1 MVESNSLLKVGT
13 LLNHDKYRIERYL
26 ASGGFGNTYEG
37 VNVTLGKKCAIKEF
51 FLKGIAIRE
60 DQTSKVHVAITDNKR
75 AFNSQ
80 KEKFTKEAHRLSCLD
95 NNHIVKVFDLFE
107 ENGTV
112 YYVMDYIEGESL
124 RDVQKRTGIP
134 FSEQEVLSI
143 LSQMLDALNTIHQHG
158 LLHMDIKP
166 ANIMIDQSGKCTL
179 IDFGASKQSA
189 ASDGATT
196 SSTLAYTPGYAPVE
210 QIGGSSDRWG
220 PWTDFYA
227 LGATLYNLLTNENP
241 GNLDIEEDGEAA
253 FKFPPAVSSSTR
265 LLIQWLM
272 SPKRKDR
279 PQNEGAIRNCMRQLG
294 IITVPSLSPA
304 DGNPPAMAVAANPHK
319 PAAAIESGNVTAQT
333 GFGLNSK
340 TGKISSKEETQ
351 IEAGRANSSAYKTV
365 ISQNSYATG
374 DHSSVISPLYKNNTD
389 QKKKGNV
396 GKWVAVMLSALL
408 LIAAFVF
415 LVKSMDDDSAN
426 QSKTHKT
433 AVSAKKNVSYAKEGP
448 STISDNVQVLPE
460 RNAATNQKENQ
471 KPSTNAEASS
481 PSSKQEDTARNLSFT
496 VGGVSFTMV
505 YVPGGTFT
513 MGATSEQGSDFLDNE
528 KPTHSVTLSGYHI
541 GQTEVTQALWMA
553 VMGSNPSYFKGDSR
567 PIENVSWNDCQ
578 TFISRL
584 NAKTGKQFR
593 LPTEAEWEYAARG
606 GHSGGSKYAGSD
618 NINSVAWYYGNSGNE
633 THNVAT
639 KSPNS
644 LGIYDMS
651 GNVWEW
657 CQDWYGDYSSSSQTN
672 PKGPSSGDL
681 RVFRGGSWN
690 VGAGLCRVSNRNGY
704 TPSSS
709 RFNLLGLRLSL

>member
-80 KEKFTKEAHRLSCLD
+80 KEKFTKEAHRLSRLD

-124 RDVQKRTGIP
+124 RDVQKRKGSP
-134 FSEQEVLSI
+134 FSEKEVLSI

-241 GNLDIEEDGEAA
+241 VNLDIEEDGEAA
-253 FKFPPAVSSSTR
+253 FKFPPEVSSSTR

-279 PQNEGAIRNCMRQLG
+279 PQNEGAIRNCMIQLG
-294 IITVPSLSPA
+294 ISALPSLSPS

-319 PAAAIESGNVTAQT
+319 PAAAIESGDVAAQT

-340 TGKISSKEETQ
+340 TGKTSSKEETQ
-351 IEAGRANSSAYKTV
+351 IEAGRGTSSAYKTV
-365 ISQNSYATG
+365 ISKNNNATEG
-374 DHSSVISPLYKNNTD
+374 QSSVISPLYKNNTE

-415 LVKSMDDDSAN
+415 LVKSMDADSGN

-433 AVSAKKNVSYAKEGP
+433 AVSAKKNASDAQEGP
-448 STISDNVQVLPE
+448 STKSDNVQVPPE
-460 RNAATNQKENQ
+460 RNAETNQKT
-471 KPSTNAEASS
+471 STNAEASS
-481 PSSKQEDTARNLSFT
+481 ASSKQENPARNLTFT

-505 YVPGGTFT
+505 YVPGGTFI
-513 MGATSEQGSDFLDNE
+513 MGATSEQEEDLMPWEYVTPHN
-528 KPTHSVTLSGYHI
+528 VTLSSYHI
-541 GQTEVTQALWMA
+541 GQTEVTQALWKA
-553 VMGSNPSYFKGDSR
+553 VMGSNPSKFRGDRR
-567 PIENVSWNDCQ
+567 PVDNVSWNDCQ

-584 NAKTGKQFR
+584 NAKTGKNFR
-593 LPTEAEWEYAARG
+593 LRTEAEWEYAARG
-606 GHSGGSKYAGSD
+606 GNSGGSEYAGSD
-618 NINSVAWYYGNSGNE
+618 NINSVAWHGDNSGGE

-639 KSPNS
+639 KSPNG

-651 GNVWEW
+651 GNVCEW
-657 CQDWYGDYSSSSQTN
+657 CQDWLGEDSSSSQTN
-672 PKGPSSGDL
+672 PKGPSNGDR
-681 RVFRGGSWN
+681 RVFRGGDWEMTGCACSVWF
-690 VGAGLCRVSNRNGY
+690 RGY
-704 TPSSS
+704 DGPSDYYC
-709 RFNLLGLRLSL
+709 LGLRISL

>member
-80 KEKFTKEAHRLSCLD
+80 KEKFTKEAHRLSRLD

-124 RDVQKRTGIP
+124 RDVQKRTGRP

-196 SSTLAYTPGYAPVE
+196 SSTMAYTPGYAPVE

-272 SPKRKDR
+272 SPKRTKR
-279 PQNEGAIRNCMRQLG
+279 PQNVREIRNYLKEKKTNAEETLIVEG
-294 IITVPSLSPA
+294 GYNPIPEKVA
-304 DGNPPAMAVAANPHK
+304 DFTKYVAEVEATAIDETSHGEETP
-319 PAAAIESGNVTAQT
+319 IESD
-333 GFGLNSK
+333 
-340 TGKISSKEETQ
+340 GKNTIYGSVASENDNDVIDKSDDSS
-351 IEAGRANSSAYKTV
+351 R
-365 ISQNSYATG
+365 
-374 DHSSVISPLYKNNTD
+374 NNID
-389 QKKKGNV
+389 KGKKKKKNRRKMDV
-396 GKWVAVMLSALL
+396 FVLLSIL
-408 LIAAFVF
+408 LIAGIVF
-415 LVKSMDDDSAN
+415 LVKIIDSDKEKEIKTE
-426 QSKTHKT
+426 KTHI
-433 AVSAKKNVSYAKEGP
+433 SSNKKNPA
-448 STISDNVQVLPE
+448 N
-460 RNAATNQKENQ
+460 
-471 KPSTNAEASS
+471 
-481 PSSKQEDTARNLSFT
+481 NLTFT
-496 VGGVSFTMV
+496 VDGVSFTMV

-513 MGATSEQGSDFLDNE
+513 MGATSEQGSDAAGDE
-528 KPTHSVTLSGYHI
+528 KPTHSVMLSSYYI
-541 GQTEVTQALWMA
+541 GQTEVTQALWTA

-567 PIENVSWNDCQ
+567 PVEYVSWNDCQ
-578 TFISRL
+578 TFISLL
-584 NAKTGKQFR
+584 NAKTGKNFR

-618 NINSVAWYYGNSGNE
+618 NINNVAWYGDNSGVE
-633 THNVAT
+633 IHNVAT
-639 KSPNS
+639 KSPNG

-657 CQDWYGDYSSSSQTN
+657 CQDWYGDYISSSQTN
-672 PKGPSSGDL
+672 PKGPSNGAF
-681 RVFRGGSWN
+681 RVIRGGSWDN
-690 VGAGLCRVSNRNGY
+690 DAGYCRVSNRNGR
-704 TPSSS
+704 TPSDSIDY
-709 RFNLLGLRLSL
+709 LGLRLVL

>member
-1 MVESNSLLKVGT
+1 M
-13 LLNHDKYRIERYL
+13 
-26 ASGGFGNTYEG
+26 
-37 VNVTLGKKCAIKEF
+37 NVTLGKKCAIKEF

-80 KEKFTKEAHRLSCLD
+80 KEKFTKEAHRLSRLD

-124 RDVQKRTGIP
+124 RDVQKRKGSP
-134 FSEQEVLSI
+134 FSEKEVLSI

-253 FKFPPAVSSSTR
+253 FKFPPEVSSSTR

-279 PQNEGAIRNCMRQLG
+279 PQNVGAIRNCMSQLG
-294 IITVPSLSPA
+294 INTVPSLSPA
-304 DGNPPAMAVAANPHK
+304 VGNPPATAAAYPIK

-333 GFGLNSK
+333 ESGFNSTIGK
-340 TGKISSKEETQ
+340 TSSKEETQ
-351 IEAGRANSSAYKTV
+351 IEAGRGTSSAYKTV
-365 ISQNSYATG
+365 ISKNNNATEG
-374 DHSSVISPLYKNNTD
+374 QSSVISPLYKNNTD

-415 LVKSMDDDSAN
+415 LVKCMDADSGNVSSALSKRKDSAN
-426 QSKTHKT
+426 
-433 AVSAKKNVSYAKEGP
+433 
-448 STISDNVQVLPE
+448 
-460 RNAATNQKENQ
+460 
-471 KPSTNAEASS
+471 
-481 PSSKQEDTARNLSFT
+481 NLTFT
-496 VGGVSFTMV
+496 VDGVSFTMV

-513 MGATSEQGSDFLDNE
+513 MGATSEQGSDVFDDE
-528 KPTHSVTLSGYHI
+528 KPTHNVTLSSYYI
-541 GQTEVTQALWMA
+541 GETEVTQALWTA
-553 VMGSNPSYFKGDSR
+553 VMGTNPSRFRGDQL
-567 PIENVSWNDCQ
+567 PVEMVSWNDCQ
-578 TFISRL
+578 TFISHL
-584 NAKTGKQFR
+584 NAKTGKNFR

-606 GHSGGSKYAGSD
+606 GRSGGSKYAGSD
-618 NINSVAWYYGNSGNE
+618 NISNVAWYDDNSGVE

-639 KSPNS
+639 KSPNG

-672 PKGPSSGDL
+672 PKGPSSGVF
-681 RVFRGGSWN
+681 RVNRGGSWGN
-690 VGAGLCRVSNRNGY
+690 YARLCRVSRRYLG

-709 RFNLLGLRLSL
+709 NYYLGLRLVL

>member
-1 MVESNSLLKVGT
+1 MVESDSLLKVGT

-26 ASGGFGNTYEG
+26 ASGGFGNTYES

-80 KEKFTKEAHRLSCLD
+80 KEKFTKEAHRLSRLD

-112 YYVMDYIEGESL
+112 YYVMDFIEGESL
-124 RDVQKRTGIP
+124 RDIQKRTGSP
-134 FSEQEVLSI
+134 FSEKEVLSI

-189 ASDGATT
+189 VSDGATT

-279 PQNEGAIRNCMRQLG
+279 PQNEGAIRNCMSLLG
-294 IITVPSLSPA
+294 INTVPSLSPA
-304 DGNPPAMAVAANPHK
+304 DGNPPATAAAYPIK
-319 PAAAIESGNVTAQT
+319 PADAIESGDVAVQT

-374 DHSSVISPLYKNNTD
+374 DHSSVISPLYNNNID
-389 QKKKGNV
+389 QKG
-396 GKWVAVMLSALL
+396 
-408 LIAAFVF
+408 
-415 LVKSMDDDSAN
+415 
-426 QSKTHKT
+426 
-433 AVSAKKNVSYAKEGP
+433 Y
-448 STISDNVQVLPE
+448 
-460 RNAATNQKENQ
+460 Q

-481 PSSKQEDTARNLSFT
+481 ASSKQEDTARNLTFI

-513 MGATSEQGSDFLDNE
+513 MGATSEQDSDADSDE
-528 KPTHSVTLSGYHI
+528 KPIHSVMLSGYHI
-541 GQTEVTQALWMA
+541 GQTEVTQALWTA
-553 VMGSNPSYFKGDSR
+553 VMGSHPSNFKGDQR
-567 PIENVSWNDCQ
+567 PVESVSWNDCQ
-578 TFISRL
+578 TFIARL
-584 NAKTGKQFR
+584 NAKTGKNFR

-618 NINSVAWYYGNSGNE
+618 NINTVAWYADNSGDE

-651 GNVWEW
+651 GNVYEW
-657 CQDWYGDYSSSSQTN
+657 CQDWYGDYISSSQTN
-672 PKGPSSGDL
+672 PKGPFNGVY
-681 RVFRGGSWN
+681 RVFRGGCW
-690 VGAGLCRVSNRNGY
+690 GIFARGCRVSGRFSR
-704 TPSSS
+704 TPSFSGI
-709 RFNLLGLRLSL
+709 FLGLRLVL

>member
-1 MVESNSLLKVGT
+1 MESNSFLKVGA
-13 LLNHDKYRIERYL
+13 LLNHNKYRIERYL

-37 VNVTLGKKCAIKEF
+37 VNVSLGKKCAIKEF
-51 FLKGIAIRE
+51 FLKGIAMRNE
-60 DQTSKVHVAITDNKR
+60 QTTDVHIAISDNKR
-75 AFNSQ
+75 IYNSQ
-80 KEKFTKEAHRLSCLD
+80 REKFTKEARRLSSLD
-95 NNHIVKVFDLFE
+95 NIHIVRVFDFFE
-107 ENGTV
+107 ENGTA

-124 RDVQKRTGIP
+124 REYQKRTGKALT
-134 FSEQEVLSI
+134 EQEALSVLT
-143 LSQMLDALNTIHQHG
+143 QMLDALETIHEAG
-158 LLHMDIKP
+158 LQHMDIKP

-279 PQNEGAIRNCMRQLG
+279 PQNVSAIRNCMSQLG
-294 IITVPSLSPA
+294 INALPSLSPSV
-304 DGNPPAMAVAANPHK
+304 GNPPAMAVAANPHK
-319 PAAAIESGNVTAQT
+319 PAAAIESGDVAAQT

-340 TGKISSKEETQ
+340 TGKTSSKEETQ
-351 IEAGRANSSAYKTV
+351 IEAGRANSSAYKTL
-365 ISQNSYATG
+365 ILQNSNATEG
-374 DHSSVISPLYKNNTD
+374 QSSVISPLYKNNTD
-389 QKKKGNV
+389 QKKKGNI
-396 GKWVAVMLSALL
+396 GKWMVVMLSALL

-415 LVKSMDDDSAN
+415 LVKSMDDDSGN

-433 AVSAKKNVSYAKEGP
+433 AVSAKKNASEAKEGP
-448 STISDNVQVLPE
+448 STISDNVQVPE
-460 RNAATNQKENQ
+460 RNAETNQKT
-471 KPSTNAEASS
+471 STNEEASS
-481 PSSKQEDTARNLSFT
+481 ASSKQENPARNLTFT

-513 MGATSEQGSDFLDNE
+513 MGATSEQGSDAWNDE
-528 KPTHSVTLSGYHI
+528 KPTHSVMLSSYYI
-541 GQTEVTQALWMA
+541 GQTEVTQALWTA
-553 VMGSNPSYFKGDSR
+553 VMGSNPSEFRGDRR
-567 PIENVSWNDCQ
+567 PVESVSWNDCQ

-584 NAKTGKQFR
+584 NAKTGKNFR

-606 GHSGGSKYAGSD
+606 GHSGGSKYAGSE
-618 NINSVAWYYGNSGNE
+618 NISNVAWYDDNSGGE

-639 KSPNS
+639 KSPNG

-657 CQDWYGDYSSSSQTN
+657 CQDWYGNYSSSSQTN
-672 PKGPSSGDL
+672 PKGPSNGGY
-681 RVFRGGSWN
+681 RVYRGGCWYFS
-690 VGAGLCRVSNRNGY
+690 ARLCRVSDRCFN
-704 TPSSS
+704 TPSYSS
-709 RFNLLGLRLSL
+709 YLLGLRLVL

>member
-124 RDVQKRTGIP
+124 RDVQKRTGRP

-189 ASDGATT
+189 VSDGATT
-196 SSTLAYTPGYAPVE
+196 SSTMAYTPGYAPVE

-241 GNLDIEEDGEAA
+241 VNLDIEEDGEAA

-279 PQNEGAIRNCMRQLG
+279 PQNVREIKDCLKEKKTNAEESLIVEGGYNLITQKVADSTKYVAEVEATAIDE
-294 IITVPSLSPA
+294 PSKGEETP
-304 DGNPPAMAVAANPHK
+304 
-319 PAAAIESGNVTAQT
+319 IESD
-333 GFGLNSK
+333 
-340 TGKISSKEETQ
+340 GKNTIYVSVASENDNDVIDKSDDSS
-351 IEAGRANSSAYKTV
+351 
-365 ISQNSYATG
+365 
-374 DHSSVISPLYKNNTD
+374 HNNND
-389 QKKKGNV
+389 KAKKKKRIV
-396 GKWVAVMLSALL
+396 GRWEDFVLLSILL
-408 LIAAFVF
+408 MVGIVF
-415 LVKSMDDDSAN
+415 LVKKMDSDQENDTQIEQTSIF
-426 QSKTHKT
+426 SK
-433 AVSAKKNVSYAKEGP
+433 N
-448 STISDNVQVLPE
+448 
-460 RNAATNQKENQ
+460 ENPTQ
-471 KPSTNAEASS
+471 
-481 PSSKQEDTARNLSFT
+481 NLTFT
-496 VGGVSFTMV
+496 VDGVSFTMV

-513 MGATSEQGSDFLDNE
+513 MGATSEVSDAESFE
-528 KPTHSVTLSGYHI
+528 KPTHSVTLSSYYI
-541 GQTEVTQALWMA
+541 GQTEVTQALWTA
-553 VMGSNPSYFKGDSR
+553 VMGSNPSEFRDDRR
-567 PIENVSWNDCQ
+567 PVENVSWNDCQ
-578 TFISRL
+578 TFISLL
-584 NAKTGKQFR
+584 NAKTGKNFR
-593 LPTEAEWEYAARG
+593 LPSEAEWEYAARG
-606 GHSGGSKYAGSD
+606 GHSGGSEYAGS
-618 NINSVAWYYGNSGNE
+618 NNVNSVAWYADNSDGE

-651 GNVWEW
+651 GNVCEW
-657 CQDWYGDYSSSSQTN
+657 CQDWVDVYSTSSQTN
-672 PKGPSSGDL
+672 PKGPSSG
-681 RVFRGGSWN
+681 VFHVWRGGGWSFNAWN
-690 VGAGLCRVSNRNGY
+690 CRVSYRDGL
-704 TPSSS
+704 TPSDSYYG
-709 RFNLLGLRLSL
+709 LGLRLAF

>member
-26 ASGGFGNTYEG
+26 ASGGFGNTYES

-80 KEKFTKEAHRLSCLD
+80 KEKFTKEAHRLSRLD

-124 RDVQKRTGIP
+124 RDIQKRTGRP

-279 PQNEGAIRNCMRQLG
+279 PQNVSAIRNCMSQLG
-294 IITVPSLSPA
+294 INALPSLSPSV
-304 DGNPPAMAVAANPHK
+304 GNPPAMAVAANPHK
-319 PAAAIESGNVTAQT
+319 PAAAIESGDVAAQT

-340 TGKISSKEETQ
+340 TGKTSSKEETQ
-351 IEAGRANSSAYKTV
+351 IEAGRANSSAYKTL
-365 ISQNSYATG
+365 ILQNSNATEG
-374 DHSSVISPLYKNNTD
+374 QSSVISPLYKNNTD
-389 QKKKGNV
+389 QKKKGNI
-396 GKWVAVMLSALL
+396 GKWMVVMLSALL

-415 LVKSMDDDSAN
+415 LVKSMDDDSGN

-433 AVSAKKNVSYAKEGP
+433 AVSAKKNASDAKEGP
-448 STISDNVQVLPE
+448 STISDNVQVPE
-460 RNAATNQKENQ
+460 RNAETNQKT
-471 KPSTNAEASS
+471 STNEEASS
-481 PSSKQEDTARNLSFT
+481 ASSKQENPARNLTFT

-513 MGATSEQGSDFLDNE
+513 MGATSEQGSDAWNDE
-528 KPTHSVTLSGYHI
+528 KPTHSVMLSSYYI
-541 GQTEVTQALWMA
+541 GQTEVTQALWTA
-553 VMGSNPSYFKGDSR
+553 VMGSNPSEFRGDRR
-567 PIENVSWNDCQ
+567 PVESVSWNDCQ

-584 NAKTGKQFR
+584 NAKTGKNFR

-606 GHSGGSKYAGSD
+606 GHSGGSKYAGSE
-618 NINSVAWYYGNSGNE
+618 NISNVAWYDDNSGGE

-639 KSPNS
+639 KSPNG

-657 CQDWYGDYSSSSQTN
+657 CQDWYGNYSSSSQTN
-672 PKGPSSGDL
+672 PKGPSNGGY
-681 RVFRGGSWN
+681 RVYRGGCWYFS
-690 VGAGLCRVSNRNGY
+690 ARLCRVSDRCFN
-704 TPSSS
+704 TPSYSS
-709 RFNLLGLRLSL
+709 YLLGLRLVL

>member
-1 MVESNSLLKVGT
+1 MVESKSLLKVGT

-80 KEKFTKEAHRLSCLD
+80 KEKFTKEAHRLSRLD

-124 RDVQKRTGIP
+124 RDVQKRTGRP

-196 SSTLAYTPGYAPVE
+196 SSTMAYTPGYAPVE

-279 PQNEGAIRNCMRQLG
+279 PQNVREIKDCLKEKKTNAEESLIVEGGYNLITQKVADSTKYVAEVEATAIDE
-294 IITVPSLSPA
+294 PSKGEETP
-304 DGNPPAMAVAANPHK
+304 
-319 PAAAIESGNVTAQT
+319 IESD
-333 GFGLNSK
+333 
-340 TGKISSKEETQ
+340 GKNTIYGSVASENDNDVIDKSDDSS
-351 IEAGRANSSAYKTV
+351 
-365 ISQNSYATG
+365 
-374 DHSSVISPLYKNNTD
+374 HNNND
-389 QKKKGNV
+389 KGKKKKKNRRKMDVFVLLSILLMV
-396 GKWVAVMLSALL
+396 G
-408 LIAAFVF
+408 IVF
-415 LVKSMDDDSAN
+415 LVKKMDSDQENDTQTEQTSIF
-426 QSKTHKT
+426 SK
-433 AVSAKKNVSYAKEGP
+433 N
-448 STISDNVQVLPE
+448 
-460 RNAATNQKENQ
+460 ENPTQ
-471 KPSTNAEASS
+471 
-481 PSSKQEDTARNLSFT
+481 NLTFT
-496 VGGVSFTMV
+496 VDGVSFTMV

-513 MGATSEQGSDFLDNE
+513 MGATSEQGSDAWDDE
-528 KPTHSVTLSGYHI
+528 KPTHSVTLSSYHI
-541 GQTEVTQALWMA
+541 GQTEVTQALWTA
-553 VMGSNPSYFKGDSR
+553 VMGSNPSEFRGDRR
-567 PIENVSWNDCQ
+567 PVERVSWNDCQ

-584 NAKTGKQFR
+584 NAKTGKNFR

-618 NINSVAWYYGNSGNE
+618 NINSVAWYADNSGDE

-651 GNVWEW
+651 GNVAEW

-672 PKGPSSGDL
+672 PKGPSNGDD
-681 RVFRGGSWN
+681 RVRRGGSWCYF
-690 VGAGLCRVSNRNGY
+690 ARFCRVSNRFVNA
-704 TPSSS
+704 PSYS
-709 RFNLLGLRLSL
+709 FGDLGLRLVL

>member
-26 ASGGFGNTYEG
+26 ASGGFGNTYES

-80 KEKFTKEAHRLSCLD
+80 KEKFTKEAHRLSRLD

-124 RDVQKRTGIP
+124 RDIQKRTGRP

-279 PQNEGAIRNCMRQLG
+279 PQNVSAIRNCMSQLG
-294 IITVPSLSPA
+294 INALPSLSPSV
-304 DGNPPAMAVAANPHK
+304 GNPPAMAVAANPHK
-319 PAAAIESGNVTAQT
+319 PAAAIESGDVAAQT

-340 TGKISSKEETQ
+340 TGKTSSKEETQ
-351 IEAGRANSSAYKTV
+351 IEAGRANSSAYKTL
-365 ISQNSYATG
+365 ILQNSNATEG
-374 DHSSVISPLYKNNTD
+374 QSSVISPLYKNNTD
-389 QKKKGNV
+389 QKKKGNI
-396 GKWVAVMLSALL
+396 GKWMVVMLSALL

-415 LVKSMDDDSAN
+415 LVKSMDDDSGN

-433 AVSAKKNVSYAKEGP
+433 AVSAKKNASDAKEGP
-448 STISDNVQVLPE
+448 STISDNVQVPE
-460 RNAATNQKENQ
+460 RNAETNQKT
-471 KPSTNAEASS
+471 STNEEASS
-481 PSSKQEDTARNLSFT
+481 ASSKQENPARNLTFT

-513 MGATSEQGSDFLDNE
+513 MGATSEQGSDAWNDE
-528 KPTHSVTLSGYHI
+528 KPTHSVMLSSYYI
-541 GQTEVTQALWMA
+541 GQTEVTQALWTA
-553 VMGSNPSYFKGDSR
+553 VMGSNPSEFRGDRR
-567 PIENVSWNDCQ
+567 PVERVSWNDCQ

-584 NAKTGKQFR
+584 NAKTGKNFR

-606 GHSGGSKYAGSD
+606 GHSGGSKYAGSE
-618 NINSVAWYYGNSGNE
+618 NISNVAWYDDNSGGE

-639 KSPNS
+639 KSPNG

-657 CQDWYGDYSSSSQTN
+657 CQDWYGNYSSSSQTN
-672 PKGPSSGDL
+672 PKGPSNGGY
-681 RVFRGGSWN
+681 RVYRGGCWYFS
-690 VGAGLCRVSNRNGY
+690 ARLCRVSDRCFN
-704 TPSSS
+704 TPSYSS
-709 RFNLLGLRLSL
+709 YLLGLRLVL

>member
-80 KEKFTKEAHRLSCLD
+80 KEKFTKEAHRLSRLD

-124 RDVQKRTGIP
+124 RDIQKRTGRP

-279 PQNEGAIRNCMRQLG
+279 PQNVSAIRNCMSQLG
-294 IITVPSLSPA
+294 INALPSLSPSV
-304 DGNPPAMAVAANPHK
+304 GNPPAMAVAANPHK
-319 PAAAIESGNVTAQT
+319 PAAAIESGDVAAQT

-340 TGKISSKEETQ
+340 TGKTSSKEETQ
-351 IEAGRANSSAYKTV
+351 IEAGRANSSAYKTL
-365 ISQNSYATG
+365 ILQNSNATEG
-374 DHSSVISPLYKNNTD
+374 QSSVISPLYKNNTD
-389 QKKKGNV
+389 QKKKGNI
-396 GKWVAVMLSALL
+396 GKWMVVMLSALL

-415 LVKSMDDDSAN
+415 LVKSMDDDSGN

-433 AVSAKKNVSYAKEGP
+433 AVSAKKNASDAKEGP
-448 STISDNVQVLPE
+448 STISDNVQVPE
-460 RNAATNQKENQ
+460 RNAETNQKT
-471 KPSTNAEASS
+471 STNEEASS
-481 PSSKQEDTARNLSFT
+481 ASSKQENPARNLTFT

-513 MGATSEQGSDFLDNE
+513 MGATSEQGSDAWNDE
-528 KPTHSVTLSGYHI
+528 KPTHSVMLSSYYI
-541 GQTEVTQALWMA
+541 GQTEVTQALWTA
-553 VMGSNPSYFKGDSR
+553 VMGSNPSEFRGDRR
-567 PIENVSWNDCQ
+567 PVESVSWNDCQ

-584 NAKTGKQFR
+584 NAKTGKNFR

-606 GHSGGSKYAGSD
+606 GHSGGSKYAGSE
-618 NINSVAWYYGNSGNE
+618 NISNVAWYDDNSGGE

-639 KSPNS
+639 KSPNG

-657 CQDWYGDYSSSSQTN
+657 CQDWYGNYSSSSQTN
-672 PKGPSSGDL
+672 PKGPSNGGY
-681 RVFRGGSWN
+681 RVYRGGCWYFS
-690 VGAGLCRVSNRNGY
+690 ARLCRVSDRCFN
-704 TPSSS
+704 TPSYSS
-709 RFNLLGLRLSL
+709 YLLGLRLVL

>member
-60 DQTSKVHVAITDNKR
+60 DQTSKVHVAITENKR

-80 KEKFTKEAHRLSCLD
+80 KEKFTKEAHRLSRLD

-124 RDVQKRTGIP
+124 RDVQKRTGRP

-189 ASDGATT
+189 VSDGATT

-253 FKFPPAVSSSTR
+253 FKFPPEVSSSTR

-279 PQNEGAIRNCMRQLG
+279 PQNVGAIRNCMSQLG
-294 IITVPSLSPA
+294 INTVPSLSPA
-304 DGNPPAMAVAANPHK
+304 VGNPPATAAAYPIK
-319 PAAAIESGNVTAQT
+319 PAAAIESGDVAVQT

-340 TGKISSKEETQ
+340 TGKTSSKEETQ
-351 IEAGRANSSAYKTV
+351 IEAGRANSSAYKTL
-365 ISQNSYATG
+365 ILQNSNATEG
-374 DHSSVISPLYKNNTD
+374 QSSVISPLYKYNAD
-389 QKKKGNV
+389 QRKKGNI
-396 GKWVAVMLSALL
+396 GKWMAVMLSALL

-415 LVKSMDDDSAN
+415 LVKSMDDDSG
-426 QSKTHKT
+426 
-433 AVSAKKNVSYAKEGP
+433 NVSSA
-448 STISDNVQVLPE
+448 
-460 RNAATNQKENQ
+460 
-471 KPSTNAEASS
+471 
-481 PSSKQEDTARNLSFT
+481 SSKQGNPARNLTFT

-513 MGATSEQGSDFLDNE
+513 MGATSEQGSDAWDWE
-528 KPTHSVTLSGYHI
+528 KPTHNVTLSGYHI
-541 GQTEVTQALWMA
+541 GQTEVTQALWKA

-567 PIENVSWNDCQ
+567 PVENVSWNDCQ

-618 NINSVAWYYGNSGNE
+618 NISNVAWYDDNSGGE

-639 KSPNS
+639 KSPNG

-672 PKGPSSGDL
+672 PKGPSSGDN
-681 RVFRGGSWN
+681 RVPRGGSWLTN
-690 VGAGLCRVSNRNGY
+690 VWYCRVSNRNFY
-704 TPSSS
+704 TPSNSCL
-709 RFNLLGLRLSL
+709 NLGLRLAF

>member
-80 KEKFTKEAHRLSCLD
+80 KEKFTKEAHRLSRLD

-124 RDVQKRTGIP
+124 RDVQKRTGRP

-189 ASDGATT
+189 VSDGATT
-196 SSTLAYTPGYAPVE
+196 SSTLAYTPGYAPME

-279 PQNEGAIRNCMRQLG
+279 PQNVSAIRNCMSQLG
-294 IITVPSLSPA
+294 INALPSLSPSV
-304 DGNPPAMAVAANPHK
+304 GNPPAMAVAANPHK

-333 GFGLNSK
+333 GSGFNS
-340 TGKISSKEETQ
+340 TIGKISSKEETQ
-351 IEAGRANSSAYKTV
+351 IETGRANSSAYKTV
-365 ISQNSYATG
+365 ISKNNNAAEG
-374 DHSSVISPLYKNNTD
+374 PSSVISPLYNNNID
-389 QKKKGNV
+389 KKG
-396 GKWVAVMLSALL
+396 
-408 LIAAFVF
+408 
-415 LVKSMDDDSAN
+415 
-426 QSKTHKT
+426 
-433 AVSAKKNVSYAKEGP
+433 
-448 STISDNVQVLPE
+448 
-460 RNAATNQKENQ
+460 NQ

-481 PSSKQEDTARNLSFT
+481 ASSKQEDTARNLTFI
-496 VGGVSFTMV
+496 VGGVSFTMI

-513 MGATSEQGSDFLDNE
+513 MGATSEQDSHADSDE
-528 KPTHSVTLSGYHI
+528 KPIHSVMLSGYHI
-541 GQTEVTQALWMA
+541 GQTEVTQALWTA
-553 VMGSNPSYFKGDSR
+553 VMGSHPSNFKGDQR
-567 PIENVSWNDCQ
+567 PVESVSWNDC
-578 TFISRL
+578 
-584 NAKTGKQFR
+584 
-593 LPTEAEWEYAARG
+593 
-606 GHSGGSKYAGSD
+606 
-618 NINSVAWYYGNSGNE
+618 
-633 THNVAT
+633 
-639 KSPNS
+639 
-644 LGIYDMS
+644 
-651 GNVWEW
+651 
-657 CQDWYGDYSSSSQTN
+657 
-672 PKGPSSGDL
+672 
-681 RVFRGGSWN
+681 
-690 VGAGLCRVSNRNGY
+690 
-704 TPSSS
+704 
-709 RFNLLGLRLSL
+709 